1 MDENEFFKSVQE
13 RLEKM
18 NEYDRK
24 TGMANL
30 KNRNEI
36 NDLLEL
42 VNNSLTK
49 YQVGDSINDS
59 HIRFY
64 ADFIGNTITPINDKK
79 LSHLIFDKYFPAPSL
94 QSYYHFTSFKATKN
108 IISTQKLRLSNL
120 RKRFQDG
127 EYSEFYSDH
136 GMDGYKTGG
145 TVLGIDCSEK
155 SIMSEIFF
163 ISLSSSG
170 IDYSG
175 QTKWTDFGEN
185 GEGMRFEFEITPKHN
200 DFREVYYSL
209 HKNQNCL
216 PLLKE
221 LFTEIKDK
229 YGTPFNFTYSSKI
242 GAFYVKGQ
250 FENED
255 EYRFL
260 IKRTSDDY
268 NAYYLQPTV
277 TDITENIVYIEIPL
291 ISEFADFKIVSVQ
304 PGFNC
309 SDEDI
314 NEITELINTT
324 DPTIIIRPKALEDYG
339 V

>member
-1 MDENEFFKSVQE
+1 MDENEFLKSVQE
-13 RLEKM
+13 KLEKM
-18 NEYDRK
+18 AKYDRK
-24 TGMANL
+24 TAIANL

-36 NDLLEL
+36 ADLLNL
-42 VNNSLTK
+42 VNDALARHRVADTISNT
-49 YQVGDSINDS
+49 

-64 ADFIGNTITPINDKK
+64 ADFIGNIIPPVKDKK
-79 LSHLIFDKYFPAPSL
+79 LSHLIFDTYFPTPAL
-94 QSYYHFTSFKATKN
+94 QSYYHFTSFNAAKN

-163 ISLSSSG
+163 LSLSSSG
-170 IDYSG
+170 IDYAG
-175 QTKWTDFGEN
+175 QTKWTDFGED
-185 GEGMRFEFEITPKHN
+185 GEGIRLEFEVIPKHN

-209 HKNQNCL
+209 HKNQNCI
-216 PLLKE
+216 PLLKD

-229 YGTPFNFTYSSKI
+229 YGIPFNFTYSSKI
-242 GAFYVKGQ
+242 GAFYIKGQ
-250 FENED
+250 FQNEN

-268 NAYYLQPTV
+268 NAYYLEPTI
-277 TDITENIVYIEIPL
+277 TDPVENIAYIEIPL
-291 ISEFADFKIVSVQ
+291 ISEFADFKIISVQ
-304 PGFNC
+304 PGYEC
-309 SDEDI
+309 SDDDI
-314 NEITELINTT
+314 QEITQLIATT
-324 DPTIIIRPKALEDYG
+324 DPTIIVRPKALKDYG
-339 V
+339 I

>member
-1 MDENEFFKSVQE
+1 MDENEFLKSVQE
-13 RLEKM
+13 KLEKM
-18 NEYDRK
+18 NEYESK
-24 TGMANL
+24 TRIANL

-36 NDLLEL
+36 ADLIKL
-42 VNNSLTK
+42 VNDTLAKNLVADTISNL
-49 YQVGDSINDS
+49 

-64 ADFIGNTITPINDKK
+64 ADFIGNIIPPIKDKK
-79 LSHLIFDKYFPAPSL
+79 LSNLIFDTYFPTPAL
-94 QSYYHFTSFKATKN
+94 QSYYHFTSFNATKS

-145 TVLGIDCSEK
+145 RVLGIDCSEK

-163 ISLSSSG
+163 LSLSSSG

-175 QTKWTDFGEN
+175 QTKWTDFGED
-185 GEGMRFEFEITPKHN
+185 GEGMRLEFEVTAKHN

-209 HKNQNCL
+209 HKNQNCI
-216 PLLKE
+216 PLLKD

-229 YGTPFNFTYSSKI
+229 YGVPFNFTYSSKI
-242 GAFYVKGQ
+242 GSFYIKGRFQ
-250 FENED
+250 NEN

-277 TDITENIVYIEIPL
+277 TDPTENIAYVEIPL
-291 ISEFADFKIVSVQ
+291 ISEFADFKIISVQ

-309 SDEDI
+309 SDHDI
-314 NEITELINTT
+314 QEINQLVATT
-324 DPTIIIRPKALEDYG
+324 DPTIIVRPKALQDYG
-339 V
+339 I